1 MRKIA
6 LVSFAALAT
15 ALSVTAAS
23 AQSSRHGWGYGW
35 GSGATE
41 TPYIDATQER
51 QRAQIEQ
58 ARRNGQLTRSE
69 YYQLMDE
76 QDRIAAMERSAKADG
91 FADPAE
97 RRRIRH
103 AQEAAAH
110 CVNRATAKA
119 TSRRS
124 GAGVPSSASGR

>member
-6 LVSFAALAT
+6 LVSFAVLAT
-15 ALSVTAAS
+15 ALSATAAS
-23 AQSSRHGWGYGW
+23 AQSSRHGWGHGW
-35 GSGATE
+35 GGGATE

-58 ARRNGQLTRSE
+58 GRRDGQLTRSE

-76 QDRIAAMERSAKADG
+76 QDRIAAMERRAKADG

-97 RRRIRH
+97 RRRIRE
-103 AQEAAAH
+103 AQEAAGRH
-110 CVNRATAKA
+110 IYQESHDYETRWNRWH
-119 TSRRS
+119 RRWW
-124 GAGVPSSASGR
+124 